1 MLFYL
6 LLEVAYYDQ
15 NLKEGRALGK
25 RKTSLNLKL
34 RLLARYLSLD
44 FLLDH
49 LLLHVAS
56 NRKVQKGFI
65 YLGPPDEYFH
75 YGWFYTLKSQLY
87 LILLSFSSQSNGF
100 RISEV

>member
-6 LLEVAYYDQ
+6 LLEAAYYDQ

-49 LLLHVAS
+49 LSLHGRSKRDLSTWDHLTNIFSMVD
-56 NRKVQKGFI
+56 FI
-65 YLGPPDEYFH
+65 P
-75 YGWFYTLKSQLY
+75 
-87 LILLSFSSQSNGF
+87 
-100 RISEV
+100 